1 MRRFIIT
8 LCFSLIFCSCTQN
21 IADLYNINQ
30 PKSILWNGLTDKFI
44 IEDNSDFQLN
54 DEFKEGMAYLYA
66 VSGRLKETVWRFTA
80 DFRFNP
86 SSKSFVRYYLAAST
100 NSFADDTEGYFV
112 QLGSTTDE
120 VSLYRQDGQE
130 CHRLVTGRKKL
141 LDYSSFSVSVKVTCD
156 ADGKWTLYSYLPG
169 MDVDWYE
176 EGIALDDTYNTSS
189 YMGFYMEYSPSYYS
203 KLFISNVL
211 VRNISDDENDDS
223 DDSSG
228 DSPSV
233 SASFGDV
240 VFSEIMANPVGAYAL
255 PEVEYIELYNRSD
268 KPVSLNGWKLF
279 YGTKTHSLAEAAIA
293 AHGFIVLYN
302 DKHSSLL
309 SAWKIPLLPMKSFP
323 VLANTGKLLYLEDMS
338 GELVS
343 WVEYSDSWYKDDFKK
358 KGGFSLECMDVD
370 NLSGVAGNW
379 KGSNDKRGG
388 TPGEENSVKTVNS
401 DNALPYISD
410 YYLSAPD
417 TFVVNFSKPMQP
429 ASLLSMDNYLP
440 EGNSCIID
448 KLMVEY
454 PCGRSVRLV
463 LQQPLGYGELAEY
476 RLDGLKDISGFDLTG
491 ELTVRAKL
499 NEDVEAGD
507 ILFNE
512 ILFNPGSGGVDY
524 AELYNNTDKYIAL
537 SGLYFASHK
546 NDNGFSDGMALSETS
561 QSFPP
566 HSYLCF
572 TSDINVV
579 ANQYTCSR
587 TNMRKLSK
595 LPGLPDD
602 KGNIALLSASGE
614 VVDELSYT
622 EKMHTALLKDTEG
635 FALEKRYPALSS
647 SVPSHWLTA
656 STRSGGGTPGYQNSQ
671 YRNPGAI
678 VTEGFVLDAKSFSP
692 NNDGNNDEL
701 VISYTM
707 PGDNFMADIKVY
719 DAIGRLVYVIADG
732 EVLASKGTFV
742 WTGKNSDGGFCRM
755 GMYVIYVEAYNPHGE
770 VKHYKLSCTLSR

>member
-8 LCFSLIFCSCTQN
+8 LCFSLIFCSCTQD

-30 PKSILWNGLTDKFI
+30 LKSISWNGLTDKFI
-44 IEDNSDFQLN
+44 IDDNSDFQLN
-54 DEFKEGMAYLYA
+54 DESKEGAAYLYTI
-66 VSGRLKETVWRFTA
+66 SGRLKETVWRFTG

-86 SSKSFVRYYLAAST
+86 SSKSFVRCYLAAST

-169 MDVDWYE
+169 MDTDWYE
-176 EGIALDDTYNTSS
+176 EGIALDAAYDTSS
-189 YMGFYMEYSPSYYS
+189 YMGFYMEYSPSYSS
-203 KLFISNVL
+203 KLFISNIL
-211 VRNISDDENDDS
+211 VKNISDDENGD
-223 DDSSG
+223 SG
-228 DSPSV
+228 DSSEDDPSV

-268 KPVSLNGWKLF
+268 KPVSLSGWKLF
-279 YGTKTHSLAEAAIA
+279 YGTKAYSLGEAIVK
-293 AHGFIVLYN
+293 AHGYMLLYN
-302 DKHSSLL
+302 DKYSSLL
-309 SAWKIPLLPMKSFP
+309 ASWKVLRLPMKSFP
-323 VLANTGKLLYLEDMS
+323 VLANTGKLLYLEDANNL
-338 GELVS
+338 LVS

-358 KGGFSLECMDVD
+358 KGGFSLECMDVS
-370 NLSGVAGNW
+370 NLSGSADNW
-379 KGSNDKRGG
+379 KASNDKRGG
-388 TPGEENSVKTVNS
+388 TPGEENSVKTVNP
-401 DNALPYISD
+401 DNVLPYIAD

-429 ASLLSMDNYLP
+429 ATLLSMDNYLP
-440 EGNSCIID
+440 IDASGIID

-454 PCGRSVRLV
+454 PCGRSVRFV
-463 LQQPLGYGELAEY
+463 LQQPLAYGELAEY

-507 ILFNE
+507 VLFNE
-512 ILFNPGSGGVDY
+512 ILFNPRSGGVDY
-524 AELYNNTDKYIAL
+524 VELYNNTDKYIAL
-537 SGLYFASHK
+537 SGLYFASLK
-546 NDNGFSDGMALSETS
+546 NDNGFSDGMALSKTS

-566 HSYLCF
+566 HSCLCF
-572 TSDINVV
+572 TSDINAV

-587 TNMRKLSK
+587 ANMRELSK

-602 KGNIALLSASGE
+602 KGNIVLLSASGD
-614 VVDELSYT
+614 VIDELSYT
-622 EKMHTALLKDTEG
+622 GKMHTALLKDTEG
-635 FALEKRYPALSS
+635 FALEKRYPALDS
-647 SVPSHWLTA
+647 SVASHWLTA
-656 STRSGGGTPGYQNSQ
+656 STVSGGGTPGYQNSQ
-671 YRNPGAI
+671 YREPGVI
-678 VTEGFVLDAKSFSP
+678 VAEGFVLDTKSFSP

-701 VISYTM
+701 VISYAM
-707 PGDNFMADIKVY
+707 SGENFVADVKVY
-719 DAIGRLVYVIADG
+719 DAAGRLVCTIADNS
-732 EVLASKGTFV
+732 VLASEGTFV
-742 WTGKNSDGGFCRM
+742 WTGKDNDGRLCRM
-755 GMYVIYVEAYNPHGE
+755 GMYVVRVEAYNPHGD
-770 VKHYKLSCTLSR
+770 VKHYKLPCTLSR